1 MDVSVVIPV
10 YNEAS
15 RIASTIRAIT
25 DFFSSKMIEFEV
37 IVSDNQSS
45 DGTSEIVQGV
55 SAKDKRIKLVCAAIY
70 GKGGAVRTGVMHSK
84 GDIVLFTDAD
94 LSTPIQEFDKLSI
107 ALAQGYDI
115 AIASRRIAGAKIIK
129 PQPIS
134 RVFFGK
140 AINLII
146 RALYLP
152 GIYDT
157 QCGFK
162 AFKGAVARELFAR
175 QKIDGF
181 LFDVEI
187 LYRAKK
193 TGYRIKEVPVTWSHG
208 EGSKVSILRDFWRV
222 LTELLRIK
230 LIHR

>member
-1 MDVSVVIPV
+1 MDVSVVIPA
-10 YNEAS
+10 YNESS
-15 RIASTIRAIT
+15 RISSTIKAIT
-25 DFFSSKMIEFEV
+25 KYFASKMIEFEV

-45 DGTSEIVQGV
+45 DGTSEIVQSL
-55 SAKDKRIKLVCAAIY
+55 SAEDKRIKLVCAIAH
-70 GKGGAVRTGVMHSK
+70 GKGGAVREGILSSK

-94 LSTPIQEFDKLSI
+94 LSTPIEEFDKLSI
-107 ALAQGYDI
+107 ALAQGCDI
-115 AIASRRIAGAKIIK
+115 AIASRRISGAKIIK
-129 PQPIS
+129 SQPMF

-162 AFKGAVARELFAR
+162 AFKGAVARELFSR

-187 LYRAKK
+187 LYMAKK
-193 TGYRIKEVPVTWSHG
+193 AGYWIKEVPVIWGHG
-208 EGSKVSILRDFWRV
+208 GESKVSILRDFWRV
-222 LTELLRIK
+222 LTELLKIK